1 MILMGAKD
9 LLKIAQ
15 AEFPNWDLK
24 ECVDIGDRLAFYFE
38 PSEPTPGIPYVVVNK
53 NSGQVTYLTI
63 PPLQN
68 LALIRNGQ
76 RVELE
81 Q

>member
-1 MILMGAKD
+1 MDVKD

-15 AEFPNWDLK
+15 AEFPDWGLK

-38 PSEPTPGIPYVVVNK
+38 PSEPTPGIPYVAVNK
-53 NSGQVTYLTI
+53 NSGRVEYLTV

-76 RVELE
+76 RVNIE